1 MMWFFLLFVVMA
13 VLVYHHSSL
22 KVFSLGVGA
31 YLLMYSAL
39 FKWSLWANIALFF
52 FVFIPLLVMN
62 LPFLR
67 RKLLSVWVFQ
77 AYQKQKPSMSQTEK
91 EALES
96 GTVGWEGDLF
106 SGHPDWDKL
115 LRRKVSY
122 LTEKEQA
129 FLDNE
134 VEKLCEIINN
144 WRINLNPVGITR
156 DIWDRLKSQ
165 RFFSLI
171 ISEKFGGRDFSARGH
186 SEVIS
191 KISSTN
197 TSVGPVAGVPN
208 SLGPAELLLHYGSE
222 QQKNYYLPRL
232 ASGEEVPCFALT
244 SQRAG
249 SDASSM
255 QDYGVVC
262 RCHIDGQEGLGIK
275 LYFSK
280 RYITLSPVATLLGL
294 AFKLYDPD
302 HLLGNQESLGITCAL
317 IPMSTPGIQV
327 GRHHLPM
334 HSAFPNGPVAGHE
347 VIISLDQVIGGRE
360 RVGQGW
366 KMLME
371 CLANGRGI
379 SIPSVVNGGIK
390 MMTLATGA
398 YARIR
403 EQFGCAIA
411 DFEGVA
417 DVLAEMASN
426 TFISEAMRQFI
437 CSALD
442 DGERPAVASA
452 IAKYHVSQ
460 MGQKVAVAGMDVHGG
475 RAICLGPDNYI
486 AQMYIESPISIT
498 VEGANILTRNMMIF
512 GQGVMRCH
520 PFVLK
525 ELQAAQKP
533 GDQGLVDFDQAF
545 WGHCGFFVSNL
556 VRSLLL
562 SWGGACWVQTPVKG
576 RLSTYYRRFTRWSSH
591 LAVMAD
597 TALLALGPALKRSEY
612 ISARLGDMLSYL
624 YMGSCVLKYYNDQP
638 DETLLDVVSFIC
650 EDLCFKMENT
660 LFDLTKNLPRALG
673 LTLRLIMMPL
683 GRRCSPPSDHLRT
696 RVAKLISTPSSLR
709 DRLMLNVHTS
719 AHKNNPAGQMIEG
732 LEKIMRAMPIEKKL
746 KQAIKSGHVHGYT
759 SEEHLSSALESAL
772 LTLEES
778 EVLRESLQLR
788 EKLMAVNDF
797 SLSEYHQAY
806 EYAKQDRVNGR
817 ENETV

>member
-1 MMWFFLLFVVMA
+1 MLSFFLLLVIMA
-13 VLVYHHSSL
+13 VLAYHQSSL
-22 KVFSLGVGA
+22 KVFSLGTAV
-31 YLLMYSAL
+31 YLVMCSAL
-39 FKWSLWANIALFF
+39 LKWSIWANIVLCI
-52 FVFIPLLVMN
+52 FVFIPLVIMN
-62 LPFLR
+62 LPLLR
-67 RKLLSVWVFQ
+67 RKLLSAWVLQ
-77 AYQKQKPSMSQTEK
+77 AYKKQKPSMSQTEK

-106 SGHPDWDKL
+106 SGQPDWDKL
-115 LRRKVSY
+115 LRRKVSQ
-122 LTEKEQA
+122 LSEKEQA
-129 FLDNE
+129 FLDDE
-134 VEKLCEIINN
+134 VEKLCKTINN
-144 WRINLNPVGITR
+144 WRINLNPIGITR
-156 DIWDRLKSQ
+156 DIWDKLKSQ

-171 ISEKFGGRDFSARGH
+171 IPENFGGRDFSALGH

-191 KISSTN
+191 KISSLN
-197 TSVGPVAGVPN
+197 TSVGTVAGVPN

-249 SDASSM
+249 SDASAM

-302 HLLGNQESLGITCAL
+302 HLLGETESLGITCAL
-317 IPMSTPGIQV
+317 IPMTTPGIKV

-334 HSAFPNGPVAGHE
+334 HSAFPNGPVSGQE
-347 VIISLDQVIGGRE
+347 VIISLDQVIGGRDG
-360 RVGQGW
+360 VGRGW

-379 SIPSVVNGGIK
+379 SIPSVVNGGMK
-390 MMTLATGA
+390 MLTLATGA

-411 DFEGVA
+411 DFEGVS
-417 DVLAEMASN
+417 DVLADMAAN
-426 TFISEAMRQFI
+426 TFTSEAMRQSI

-442 DGERPAVASA
+442 NGERPAVASA

-460 MGQKVAVAGMDVHGG
+460 MGQKMAVASMDVHGG

-525 ELQAAQKP
+525 ELQSAQKP

-545 WGHCGFFVSNL
+545 WGHCGFYVSNL

-562 SWGGACWVQTPVKG
+562 SWGGAFWVQTPVQG

-638 DETLLDVVSFIC
+638 DESLLDVVAFVC
-650 EDLCFKMENT
+650 EDLCYKIENT
-660 LFDLTKNLPRALG
+660 LFDIINNMPRVLG
-673 LTLRLIMMPL
+673 WALRLVMMPM
-683 GRRCSPPSDHLRT
+683 GRRLSRPSDRLRT
-696 RVAKLISTPSSLR
+696 KVAKLISTPSSLR
-709 DRLMLNVHTS
+709 DRLMLNIHTS
-719 AHKNNPAGQMIEG
+719 AHENNPAGEM
-732 LEKIMRAMPIEKKL
+732 LAALDTIMHAMPIEKKL
-746 KQAIKSGHVHGYT
+746 KQAMKAGHIHGFT
-759 SEEHLSSALESAL
+759 TEQRISSAIESAL
-772 LTLEES
+772 LTTQEAETLT
-778 EVLRESLQLR
+778 ESLQLR
-788 EKLMAVNDF
+788 ERLMAVNDF
-797 SLSEYHQAY
+797 SLSEYHSAY
-806 EYAKQDRVNGR
+806 EQAKQDRVNGKL
-817 ENETV
+817 NETV